1 MRDQNYTTIFNKSN
15 IITLSYTIYLHFK
28 KIKCFKFSAYTRPFV
43 VTVMTDPDEG
53 PLGSAT
59 DKANRGFNLVRFL

>member
-1 MRDQNYTTIFNKSN
+1 MRVTKHIK
-15 IITLSYTIYLHFK
+15 IIHTPINFF
-28 KIKCFKFSAYTRPFV
+28 FKFSAYTRPFV